1 LAQNRRDDI
10 EPLLYLMQQAERRN
24 AFRDALS
31 YLEKAERI
39 DAVHSVV
46 RAARLRLLAAGT
58 MRHLQ
63 QKKPHLAA
71 EKLAAMAALKQSQ
84 QGDRPAFLAALRHL
98 IGVSSGD
105 ESGAAAARREVESLL
120 GGGLAAEF
128 LISGIAAASK
138 LFDSADLPP
147 VKALGK
153 LERAAIPASLARVTA
168 LATDLGII
176 TKFQFPVSYLTETEA
191 QFPGV
196 SGSLE
201 IEQIRLLGEL
211 GVATEHPRLA
221 WAASQAGLGR
231 GGSTEAR
238 FLWLRA
244 RAVPLGHGPRSLA
257 LAAAAASLGRFHR
270 DTEVVDQAVEMVR
283 NPFGGDSI
291 SLTLEQ
297 AREVVRK
304 ELASPVF
311 PDRSHPGPDYG
322 DLMPAKPCQCPD
334 CRRKRG
340 ETFGPFDQD
349 EEVGMAEFD
358 EDEMERIFREGAPKD
373 LPPDVSRM
381 LFQVLKEAFLNGE
394 PFDEI
399 MSQIT
404 GGGGGKKKGR
414 RK

>member
-1 LAQNRRDDI
+1 MLLRR
-10 EPLLYLMQQAERRN
+10 LTGNTR
-24 AFRDALS
+24 
-31 YLEKAERI
+31 K
-39 DAVHSVV
+39 V
-46 RAARLRLLAAGT
+46 RSAA
-58 MRHLQ
+58 
-63 QKKPHLAA
+63 
-71 EKLAAMAALKQSQ
+71 
-84 QGDRPAFLAALRHL
+84 
-98 IGVSSGD
+98 
-105 ESGAAAARREVESLL
+105 
-120 GGGLAAEF
+120 
-128 LISGIAAASK
+128 
-138 LFDSADLPP
+138 
-147 VKALGK
+147 
-153 LERAAIPASLARVTA
+153 
-168 LATDLGII
+168 
-176 TKFQFPVSYLTETEA
+176 
-191 QFPGV
+191 
-196 SGSLE
+196 
-201 IEQIRLLGEL
+201 EQIRLLGEL
-211 GVATEHPRLA
+211 GMATEHPKLA

-244 RAVPLGHGPRSLA
+244 RAIPLGHGPRSLA

-297 AREVVRK
+297 AREVERK

-404 GGGGGKKKGR
+404 GGGGKKKGR